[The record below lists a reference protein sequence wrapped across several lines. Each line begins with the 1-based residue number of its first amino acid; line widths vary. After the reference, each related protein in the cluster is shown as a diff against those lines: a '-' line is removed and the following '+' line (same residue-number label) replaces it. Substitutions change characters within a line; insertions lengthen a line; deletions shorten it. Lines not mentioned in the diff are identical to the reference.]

1 MSGITE
7 DRREIAVTK
16 SFERIA
22 FDHLESFR
30 LGKLETATRSHDSC
44 HRISLLENAIRNRD
58 KKR

>member
-1 MSGITE
+1 MSEITE
-7 DRREIAVTK
+7 GKLPQQSSLNESRSI
-16 SFERIA
+16 S
-22 FDHLESFR
+22 HLESFR